1 MRHAIGF
8 SAIPAVMALLC
19 TGLVPATAQTII
31 QESTQAPSTTVERTI
46 VRESVAPARKA
57 KSDRKATPGRKAT
70 TRATTT
76 RAAPRGTVRTTTHE
90 RIVTTPAPVRERI
103 VAPAPRRIVTDAPLA
118 LTEAERAFV
127 YRTIVDRPVQRN
139 VVVTEP
145 ARRNVVGTEPARR
158 APVVNERIVTR
169 APEPLVTIDDDD
181 DDIVVP
187 PARRRVMTETTGV
200 AVPAERV
207 ELVVGARV
215 PRNVPLYDIPASA
228 VAAAPTI
235 GQYRYAL
242 IGDRVYLVDPDDGV
256 VVTELYR

>member
-31 QESTQAPSTTVERTI
+31 EESTQAPSTTVERTI

-90 RIVTTPAPVRERI
+90 RIVTTPAPVRERM

-145 ARRNVVGTEPARR
+145 ARR

-169 APEPLVTIDDDD
+169 EPEPLVTLDDD

>member
-90 RIVTTPAPVRERI
+90 RIVTTPAPVRERM

-145 ARRNVVGTEPARR
+145 ARR

-169 APEPLVTIDDDD
+169 EPEPLVTLDDD

>member
-8 SAIPAVMALLC
+8 PAIPAVMALLC

-31 QESTQAPSTTVERTI
+31 EESTQAPSTTVERTI

-145 ARRNVVGTEPARR
+145 ARR

-169 APEPLVTIDDDD
+169 EPEPLVTLDDD

>member
-8 SAIPAVMALLC
+8 PAIPAVMALLC

-103 VAPAPRRIVTDAPLA
+103 VAPAPRRIVTDVPLA

-145 ARRNVVGTEPARR
+145 ARR

-169 APEPLVTIDDDD
+169 APEPLVTLDDDD

>member
-145 ARRNVVGTEPARR
+145 ARR

-169 APEPLVTIDDDD
+169 EPEPLVTLDDD

>member
-145 ARRNVVGTEPARR
+145 ARR

-169 APEPLVTIDDDD
+169 EPEPLVTLDDD

-200 AVPAERV
+200 AVPAELV